1 MITIKKFSVAF
12 YTIMVLVFALVT
24 KVSAAPN
31 SIRIG
36 GVDRY
41 ETAVKVSQDSW
52 NESDYVI
59 LASGEDFPDAICAV
73 PLAKK
78 YNAPVL
84 ITKGNSLN
92 SQVFDEIKRL
102 KTKQVFIIGG
112 EGAILPSIEK
122 ELNYNN
128 INTIR
133 VGGQDRYETSIKV
146 AKELGQSDEIAL
158 TYGEN
163 FPDAL
168 SIAPIAAMK
177 AMPIILTNTDVIP
190 YSVEEYINGNEIKKC
205 YVLGGN
211 GVVSNNSIKNIAN
224 VKRLNG
230 SDRYETNLA
239 IINEFSTDLNFKTT
253 YLTSGEDFPDALC
266 GSAAAGKSNSPIV
279 LTNTNYFK
287 GRSLIKSKLSDI
299 DYFKV
304 LGGSG
309 IISDKFVQSIL
320 FPTKSVLAYT
330 ASYYSGDDL
339 SYKSLV
345 SYSGLIDGI
354 ATDSY
359 NVDGLG
365 NITGTAPQEQIEYA
379 NANKIST
386 YAMISNS
393 FNGNITKVLL
403 ESGENRQNLINN
415 ILDVLKKNKYKGVNV
430 DLEGIFYYNRGEF
443 TQFIKDLY
451 NTLHSQGFE
460 VTVSIPAK
468 IEDNPKEAGTGA
480 YDYSEIGKFSD
491 KVMIMTYDEHWSG
504 GSPGA
509 IASIGWVEKII
520 NYAINVIP
528 NDKIMLGLAAY
539 GYDWSSSSSNAD
551 AYTINQ
557 AYNKAYKNGVQV
569 KWDSTSKS
577 PYFNYT
583 DNYGVYHSVWFENS
597 TSIGYKLD
605 LVNNYNLA
613 GVAIWRLGLENA
625 DYWDVINEKL
635 NN

>member
-1 MITIKKFSVAF
+1 MITIKKFSIAF
-12 YTIMVLVFALVT
+12 YTIIVLFFVLVT

-52 NESDYVI
+52 NESDYVV

-92 SQVFDEIKRL
+92 SEVFDEIKRL
-102 KTKQVFIIGG
+102 KTKQAFIIGG
-112 EGAILPSIEK
+112 EGVILPSIEK
-122 ELNYNN
+122 ELNDNN

-133 VGGQDRYETSIKV
+133 IGGQDRYETSIKV
-146 AKELGQSDEIAL
+146 AKELGESSEIVLA
-158 TYGEN
+158 YGEN

-177 AMPIILTNTDVIP
+177 AMPIILTDTNVLPD
-190 YSVEEYINGNEIKKC
+190 SVKEYINGNVIKKC
-205 YVLGGN
+205 YVLGGT
-211 GVVSNNSIKNIAN
+211 GVISNSSIKSISN

-230 SDRYETNLA
+230 NDRYETNIA
-239 IINEFSTDLNFKTT
+239 IINEFSADLNFKTT
-253 YLTSGEDFPDALC
+253 YLTSGENFPDALC
-266 GSAAAGKSNSPIV
+266 GSAAAGKSSSPIV
-279 LTNTNYFK
+279 LVNTNYFK
-287 GRSLIKSKLSDI
+287 GRSLIKSKLNDI

-309 IISDKFVQSIL
+309 VISDKLVQSIL

-330 ASYYSGDDL
+330 GSYYSGDDL

-354 ATDSY
+354 ATDTY

-365 NITGTAPQEQIEYA
+365 NITGTVPQEQIEYA

-393 FNGNITKVLL
+393 FNGNITKTLL
-403 ESGENRQNLINN
+403 ESDINRQNLINN
-415 ILDVLKKNKYKGVNV
+415 ILDALKKNNYKGVNI
-430 DLEGIFYYNRGEF
+430 DLEGIFYYNRDEF
-443 TQFIKDLY
+443 TQFIRDLY
-451 NTLHSQGFE
+451 NTLHPQGFE
-460 VTVSIPAK
+460 VTVSIPSK
-468 IEDNPKEAGTGA
+468 IVDNPKDGGTGA

-539 GYDWSSSSSNAD
+539 AYDWASNGSNAD

-557 AYNKAYKNGVQV
+557 AYNKAYRNGVQV
-569 KWDSTSKS
+569 KWDPTSKS

-625 DYWDVINEKL
+625 DYWDVINQKL

>member
-1 MITIKKFSVAF
+1 MIKIKKLSTVF
-12 YTIMVLVFALVT
+12 YTITFLIFILAT

-52 NESDYVI
+52 NESEYVV
-59 LASGEDFPDAICAV
+59 LASGEDFPDAICSV

-84 ITKGNSLN
+84 ITQGNTLN
-92 SQVFDEIKRL
+92 SKVYDEIKRL
-102 KTKQVFIIGG
+102 KAKQVFIIGG
-112 EGAILPSIEK
+112 EGVIFPGVEK
-122 ELNYNN
+122 ELNDND
-128 INTIR
+128 IKTIR
-133 VGGQDRYETSIKV
+133 IGGQDRYETSVKV
-146 AKELGQSDEIAL
+146 AEELGYNNEIIL

-168 SIAPIAAMK
+168 SIAPIAAIK
-177 AMPIILTNTDVIP
+177 NMPIILTDTKVIP
-190 YSVEEYINGNEIKKC
+190 DSVEEYINNNTISKC
-205 YVLGGN
+205 YVLGGT
-211 GVVSNNSIKNIAN
+211 GVVSNNVVKNISN

-230 SDRYETNLA
+230 VDRYETNIS
-239 IINEFSTDLNFKTT
+239 IINEFSEDLNFRNT
-253 YLTSGEDFPDALC
+253 YLTSGENFPDALC
-266 GSAAAGKSNSPIV
+266 GSAAAGKIGSPII
-279 LTNTNYFK
+279 LTNVNYCK
-287 GRSLIKSKLSDI
+287 ARSIIKLKLNDI
-299 DYFKV
+299 ESLKV

-309 IISDKFVQSIL
+309 VISDKLVQSIL

-330 ASYYSGDDL
+330 GSYYSGDDL

-354 ATDSY
+354 ATDTY
-359 NVDGLG
+359 NIDGLG
-365 NITGTAPQEQIEYA
+365 NITGSVPYEQIEYA

-393 FNGNITKVLL
+393 FNGNITKILL
-403 ESGENRQNLINN
+403 ESSVNRQNLINN
-415 ILDVLKKNKYKGVNV
+415 IAYALKKNNYKGVNI
-430 DLEGIFYYNRGEF
+430 DLEGIFYYNRDEF

-451 NTLHSQGFE
+451 NTLNPQGFE
-460 VTVSIPAK
+460 VTVSIPSK
-468 IEDNPKEAGTGA
+468 IMDNPQDAGAGA
-480 YDYSEIGKFSD
+480 YDYREIGKFSD

-504 GSPGA
+504 GSPGP
-509 IASIGWVEKII
+509 IASIGWVEEVI
-520 NYAINVIP
+520 NYAVSVIP
-528 NDKIMLGLAAY
+528 NDKVMLGLAAY
-539 GYDWSSSSSNAD
+539 GYDWASNRNSAD

-557 AYNKAYKNGVQV
+557 SYNKAYRSDVQV
-569 KWDSTSKS
+569 KWDSASKS
-577 PYFNYT
+577 PYFNYI
-583 DNYGVYHSVWFENS
+583 DNYDVYHSVWFENS

-613 GVAIWRLGLENA
+613 GVAIWRLGLENS
-625 DYWDVINEKL
+625 DYWDMINKKL

>member
-41 ETAVKVSQDSW
+41 ETSVKVSQDSW

-78 YNAPVL
+78 YSAPIL
-84 ITKGNSLN
+84 ITKGNNLN

-112 EGAILPSIEK
+112 EGVILPTIEK
-122 ELNYNN
+122 ELNDNN

-133 VGGQDRYETSIKV
+133 IGGQDRYETSIKV

-177 AMPIILTNTDVIP
+177 GMPIILTNTDFIP
-190 YSVEEYINGNEIKKC
+190 YSVKEYINGNAIKKC
-205 YVLGGN
+205 YVLGGT
-211 GVVSNNSIKNIAN
+211 GVVSNNSIKNIEN

-230 SDRYETNLA
+230 SDRYETNIA

-266 GSAAAGKSNSPIV
+266 GSAAAGKSNSPII
-279 LTNTNYFK
+279 LINTNYFK

-359 NVDGLG
+359 NVDGFG
-365 NITGTAPQEQIEYA
+365 NITGTAPQKQIEYA

-403 ESGENRQNLINN
+403 ESGANRQNLINN
-415 ILDVLKKNKYKGVNV
+415 ILDALKKNNYKGVNV

-443 TQFIKDLY
+443 TQFIRDLY
-451 NTLHSQGFE
+451 NTLHPQGFE
-460 VTVSIPAK
+460 LTVSIPAK
-468 IEDNPKEAGTGA
+468 IVDNPKEAGTGA

-528 NDKIMLGLAAY
+528 NDKLMLGLAAY
-539 GYDWSSSSSNAD
+539 GYDWSSNSSSAD

-569 KWDSTSKS
+569 KLDSTSKS

-625 DYWDVINEKL
+625 DYWDVINQKL

>member
-1 MITIKKFSVAF
+1 MITIKKSYVTF
-12 YTIMVLVFALVT
+12 YTIMVLFFALVT

-31 SIRIG
+31 SVRIG

-52 NESDYVI
+52 NQSDYAI

-78 YNAPVL
+78 YSAPVL

-102 KTKQVFIIGG
+102 KTKQVFIVGG
-112 EGAILPSIEK
+112 EGVILPSIEK
-122 ELNYNN
+122 ELNDNN

-133 VGGQDRYETSIKV
+133 IGGQDRYETSIKV
-146 AKELGQSDEIAL
+146 AKELGQSDEIVL

-168 SIAPIAAMK
+168 SIAPVAAMK

-190 YSVEEYINGNEIKKC
+190 YSVKEYINDNEIKKC
-205 YVLGGN
+205 YVLGGT
-211 GVVSNNSIKNIAN
+211 GVVSSNSIKNIAN

-279 LTNTNYFK
+279 LLNTNYFK
-287 GRSLIKSKLSDI
+287 ARSLIKSKLSDI

-309 IISDKFVQSIL
+309 IISDKLVQSIL

-365 NITGTAPQEQIEYA
+365 NITGSAPQEQIEYA

-403 ESGENRQNLINN
+403 ESDQNRQNLINN
-415 ILDVLKKNKYKGVNV
+415 ILDVLKKNNYKGVNV

-468 IEDNPKEAGTGA
+468 IVDNPKEAGTGA

-528 NDKIMLGLAAY
+528 NDKIMLGLASY
-539 GYDWSSSSSNAD
+539 GYDWSSNSSSAD

-577 PYFNYT
+577 PYFNYN

-625 DYWDVINEKL
+625 DYWDMINKKL